1 MPRPLLLAIAFLV
14 PVMAEGQTRDPS
26 IAHQRWSLSD
36 KPAVEIG
43 TYDGQGADVFGRVI
57 GVVRTEDGHI
67 AIAEGIDRE
76 LRIFDSA
83 GRHIATSG
91 RMGEGPGEFRTMR
104 PPMHCGADSVYV
116 WDRSLGRVSVFSS
129 DGAYGRSFGDSALR
143 TDRTGWSA
151 WKMACNQEGSIAT
164 LVRNLGSLRPEKEGP
179 VRVEM
184 RVEVVSSEGGET
196 TDLGQYP
203 GDDLYFTQGNL
214 VPRPLGKTTLM
225 AVGSDRVYVG
235 TGEEF
240 EISVFSIGGQRV
252 GSIREDIE
260 RVALDRTR
268 RKAFI
273 DATVEASRNGERSR
287 RFYERLEYPEL
298 LPVYSNLLVDAED
311 NLWVQEYPDPSSE
324 QGSLWRVYSRDGA
337 LLSLV
342 ETPRGFEV
350 FDVGADYVIG
360 VARDELGVEFVRMY
374 RLSKGNSAYNSN
386 GIQPVVDV
394 IEAVKP

>member
-1 MPRPLLLAIAFLV
+1 
-14 PVMAEGQTRDPS
+14 
-26 IAHQRWSLSD
+26 
-36 KPAVEIG
+36 
-43 TYDGQGADVFGRVI
+43 
-57 GVVRTEDGHI
+57 
-67 AIAEGIDRE
+67 
-76 LRIFDSA
+76 
-83 GRHIATSG
+83 
-91 RMGEGPGEFRTMR
+91 
-104 PPMHCGADSVYV
+104 MHCGADSVHV

-129 DGAYGRSFGDSALR
+129 EGAYGRSFGDSALR

-151 WKMACNQEGSIAT
+151 WKMACNREGTFAT
-164 LVRNLGSLRPEKEGP
+164 MVRNMGRLRPEKEGP

-203 GDDLYFTQGNL
+203 GDDLYFAQGNL
-214 VPRPLGKTTLM
+214 APRPLGKTTLM

-235 TGEEF
+235 TAEEF
-240 EISVFSIGGQRV
+240 EISVFSIDGQRV

-260 RVALDRTR
+260 RIALDRTR
-268 RKAFI
+268 RQAFI
-273 DATVEASRNGERSR
+273 DATVEASRNGERAR
-287 RFYERLEYPEL
+287 PFYAGLEYPEF
-298 LPVYSNLLVDAED
+298 LPAYSNLLVDAED
-311 NLWVQEYPDPSSE
+311 NLWVQEYPDPASE

-374 RLSKGNSAYNSN
+374 RLSKGETAYDWRVPSSWT
-386 GIQPVVDV
+386 
-394 IEAVKP
+394 